1 MQRTADF
8 VILGAGIAGMTL
20 QRVLRGTSAVLIDG
34 APGRYKIGESIIPQH
49 FVEPEVR
56 PLYEIVRELP
66 SATPKDGTLFIS
78 DDSVGGFELLDIN
91 RTLHIARQELEAATA
106 KFFDTEIVQE
116 RIESIDVDSRTVTT
130 DRGTYIAKELII
142 DCSGPA
148 RLVARSL
155 GLAREVW
162 PVFASWAYHDVLD
175 VDDQRLF
182 DVLRRGDKSFFRYR
196 ELLRTAEPSQD
207 YEGFR
212 PSCCTNLTQVAD
224 GVWTWQIPLYRATR
238 LSVGVVSRHGPI
250 SAEQYRDVVARSIAP
265 QYRTRMREWDHSGP
279 FNSFHVRNRFAW
291 AADRFAGDSWALV
304 GDAAFFGDPVYSV
317 GTGFATNHAIQLGRA
332 LRDGGWGR
340 RRAEAH
346 DRVTSD
352 LYARTKR
359 AYDGWYFGK
368 VVTDG
373 AVAEE
378 IQTGFLTG
386 KAFQVQT
393 LEAYSEMWLV
403 SHPQDA
409 WYGADP
415 GRGEDVTA
423 RVAALLEKGGVLV
436 GWRLAAAGAFR
447 GRLELEWKRPDA
459 AAMAIKLER
468 VERDRSYHRV
478 AGGIGLRYRRPET
491 PGGEL
496 DGQGRALFE
505 ALAALAIREGARLS
519 VLIDA
524 AGSEPRPG
532 LDADKRTSPGDA
544 SREQNSSRGV
554 DVTERV
560 AAMLETTALLPG
572 WRLTSALA
580 LGRRLELEWEAPG
593 ALPLGINLQP
603 AVHGAPY
610 YRSIGQLGLRY
621 RRQEGP
627 TGELDAPGR
636 ALIDAFVRAAARKAP
651 ELQALVDGGSSDPVT
666 SVDGRGM
673 PPRRR
678 SVTRVGVV
686 GGGTAGYLT
695 ALALRRRHPSLEV
708 TLIESSRIP
717 IIGVGEATTPDLVEF
732 LHGTL
737 GIDELELYREVAPT
751 WKLGIRF
758 LWGAPG
764 DHVFHHPFTGEHLLE
779 AIVHARDQDLQSLG
793 AQLMKA
799 ARAPLLR
806 EPDGSLTPLLSTT
819 AYAYHLDNARF
830 VAFLTRLAARRGV
843 VQVDCV
849 IDDVAVGPDGCV
861 QHLRA
866 DDGRKL
872 SFDLYVDA
880 TGFRSLLLQKTLG
893 VAYRSYASSLLCDT
907 AVFADVPRGGGGIAP
922 FTLAETMNAGWCW
935 NIPQVTDDH
944 RGYVFASTHLSADQ
958 AEAEMRAKN
967 PGMGEPRLVRFRSG
981 RLEKCWAGNV
991 VGLGN
996 AYAFVEPLESTAL
1009 HMLVHQIGLL
1019 LDAVGDETDTSR
1031 ARMNDAVGAHWDILR
1046 GFLALHYRFNRKLD
1060 TPFWKDCRARV
1071 DLAAGE
1077 AIVAA
1082 FGEGAPLVARPDRRR
1097 LEDDLFRTGFFGLL
1111 GVDNVLL
1118 GQGVPTRLL
1127 AVEPRRVEA
1136 FERWAHEQLPSILSR
1151 ALPHREAL
1159 VAYTGWLSER
1169 RSP

>member
-56 PLYEIVRELP
+56 PLYEIVQELP

-78 DDSVGGFELLDIN
+78 DDSVGGFELLDTN
-91 RTLHIARQELEAATA
+91 RTLHIARQELETATA

-130 DRGTYIAKELII
+130 DRGTYFAKELIV

-182 DVLRRGDKSFFRYR
+182 DVLRRGDKSFFRYS
-196 ELLRTAEPSQD
+196 ELLRKAEPSRD
-207 YEGFR
+207 YERFR

-224 GVWTWQIPLYRATR
+224 GIWTWQIPLYRATR

-250 SAEQYRDVVARSIAP
+250 SAEQYRDVVSRSIAP

-279 FNSFHVRNRFAW
+279 FNTFHVRNRFAW

-332 LRDGGWGR
+332 LRDGGWSRG
-340 RRAEAH
+340 RAEAH
-346 DRVTSD
+346 DRLTSD

-359 AYDGWYFGK
+359 AYDCWYFGK
-368 VVTDG
+368 VVTHSQ
-373 AVAEE
+373 VAEE
-378 IQTGFLTG
+378 IQTDFLTG
-386 KAFQVQT
+386 RAFQVQT

-409 WYGADP
+409 WFATDP

-423 RVAALLEKGGVLV
+423 RVAALLEEEGVLV

-447 GRLELEWKRPDA
+447 GHLELEWKRPDA

-468 VERDRSYHRV
+468 VRRDRSYHRV
-478 AGGIGLRYRRPET
+478 AGGIGLRYRGPDT
-491 PGGEL
+491 SGGEL

-505 ALAALAIREGARLS
+505 ALAALTVREEARLGALMAPAGGKAPPARDVGRG
-519 VLIDA
+519 VL
-524 AGSEPRPG
+524 AGVAP
-532 LDADKRTSPGDA
+532 L
-544 SREQNSSRGV
+544 EQNRPQGQ

-560 AAMLETTALLPG
+560 ASLFDARSLLPG
-572 WRLTSALA
+572 WRLTSART
-580 LGRRLELEWEAPG
+580 LGRRLELEWEAPD

-636 ALIDAFVRAAARKAP
+636 ALIDAFVRAAARKTAP
-651 ELQALVDGGSSDPVT
+651 LQALVDGGSPEAT
-666 SVDGRGM
+666 ASVDARGVA
-673 PPRRR
+673 PRRR

-695 ALALRRRHPSLEV
+695 ALALRRHHPSLEV

-758 LWGAPG
+758 LWGGPG
-764 DHVFHHPFTGEHLLE
+764 DHVFHHPFTGEHLFE
-779 AIVHARDQDLQSLG
+779 AIAHAHDQDLQSLG
-793 AQLMKA
+793 AQLMKTG
-799 ARAPLLR
+799 RAPVLR
-806 EPDGSLTPLLSTT
+806 EPDGRLTPLLSTT

-830 VAFLTRLAARRGV
+830 VAFLQRLAARRGV
-843 VQVDCV
+843 VRVDCV
-849 IDDVAVGPDGCV
+849 IDDVTLGPDGGV
-861 QHLRA
+861 QHVRA
-866 DDGRKL
+866 DDGRTL

-893 VAYRSYASSLLCDT
+893 VAYRSYASSLFCDT
-907 AVFADVPRGGGGIAP
+907 AVFADVPSGDGIAP
-922 FTLAETMNAGWCW
+922 FTLAETMDAGWCW
-935 NIPQVTDDH
+935 NIPQVTEDH
-944 RGYVFASTHLSADQ
+944 RGYVFASSHLSADQ

-967 PGMGEPRLVRFRSG
+967 PGMGEAHLVRFRSG
-981 RLEKCWAGNV
+981 RLEKCWVGNV

-1019 LDAVGDETDTSR
+1019 LDALADETDAAP

-1060 TPFWKDCRARV
+1060 TPFWKDCRAQV
-1071 DLAAGE
+1071 DLAEGE
-1077 AIVAA
+1077 AMLAA
-1082 FGEGAPLVARPDRRR
+1082 YGEGAPLVARPDRRR
-1097 LEDDLFRTGFFGLL
+1097 IEDDLFRSGFFGLL

-1127 AVEPRRVEA
+1127 TPEPRRVEA

-1159 VAYTGWLSER
+1159 DAYAGWLTER
-1169 RSP
+1169 R